1 MFRAPPPYKPGFCHF
16 NVTSKPWFP
25 VLLFSDVNLGMR
37 NRQMLMTVAIVVLL
51 LIAAVLAFAASKPD
65 AFQVQRSTT
74 IKASPETIY
83 PLISDWHNFLAW
95 SPFEKDP
102 GMKRTFKGA
111 ASGKGAI
118 YEWDGNNKVGAGRI
132 EILEAIAPSRLVMQL
147 DMFRPMKAQNT
158 VEFTVSAKG
167 GTTDVTWAMKGR
179 VPFMGKLMGLV
190 MNCDKMVG
198 SQFEEGLAKL
208 KGLAEQPGPRLA
220 AA

>member
-1 MFRAPPPYKPGFCHF
+1 MLLTIIIAVG
-16 NVTSKPWFP
+16 
-25 VLLFSDVNLGMR
+25 VLV
-37 NRQMLMTVAIVVLL
+37 VAL
-51 LIAAVLAFAASKPD
+51 LAFAASRPD
-65 AFQVQRSTT
+65 TFVVQRSVA
-74 IKASPETIY
+74 IKASPETVY
-83 PLISDWHNFLAW
+83 PLISDWHNFLTW

-102 GMKRTFKGA
+102 AMKRAFKGA

-132 EILEAIAPSRLVMQL
+132 EIMEAIAPSRLVMQL
-147 DMFRPMKAQNT
+147 DMIRPMKAQNT
-158 VEFTVSAKG
+158 VEFTLAAKS
-167 GTTDVTWAMKGR
+167 GTTDVTWAMNGR

-208 KGLAEQPGPRLA
+208 KGVAEKPSQRVA

>member
-1 MFRAPPPYKPGFCHF
+1 
-16 NVTSKPWFP
+16 
-25 VLLFSDVNLGMR
+25 VLLPFRGHAKAAFAGLLSCDVNVEVHH
-37 NRQMLMTVAIVVLL
+37 MLMTMTIVIAVLVV
-51 LIAAVLAFAASKPD
+51 AVLAFAASRPD
-65 AFQVQRSTT
+65 TFQVQRSTT

-83 PLISDWHNFLAW
+83 PLISDWHAFLTW

-111 ASGKGAI
+111 VGAKGAT

-132 EILEAIAPSRLVMQL
+132 EIIEVVAPSRLVMQL
-147 DMFRPMKAQNT
+147 DMIRPMKAQNT
-158 VEFTVSAKG
+158 VEFTLAGKG
-167 GTTDVTWAMKGR
+167 GTTDVTWAMEGR

-190 MNCDKMVG
+190 MNCEKMVG

-208 KGLAEQPGPRLA
+208 KSLAEQPAQRVA